1 MVKKG
6 IYDSVDREI
15 QSSDAEN
22 PAESE
27 AVNVENAR
35 TGRRFETS
43 DRDGDA
49 SHSDSD
55 AVASE
60 TVSPSFPSEV
70 TDSELEQLR
79 KQRDEAAERLLR
91 QAAEFQNYRRRTEQE
106 KAQMV
111 LFGKSMVIQ
120 QLLDVFD
127 DFHRSIEAAER
138 VNHEGSQ
145 VVNPAYDSLK
155 SGVELAYRKLM
166 DELKKLDVEPIE
178 AVGTPFDERIHEAV
192 MQQPVADGGEEGIVV
207 AEIQRGYR
215 MGEKVLRHA
224 KVVVSS
230 RLPEA

>member
-1 MVKKG
+1 LAKKE
-6 IYDSVDREI
+6 IYDSVDSEI
-15 QSSDAEN
+15 QSSEAED

-27 AVNVENAR
+27 AVNVEDGGCFER
-35 TGRRFETS
+35 T

-49 SHSDSD
+49 IRSDTD
-55 AVASE
+55 TVASE
-60 TVSPSFPSEV
+60 SASPSVRSEGA
-70 TDSELEQLR
+70 DSELEQLR

-111 LFGKSMVIQ
+111 LFGKSIVIQ

-145 VVNPAYDSLK
+145 VVNTAYDSLK

-178 AVGTPFDERIHEAV
+178 AEGTRFDERFHEAV
-192 MQQPVADGGEEGIVV
+192 MQQPVADGEEEGIIV

-215 MGEKVLRHA
+215 MGERVLRHA